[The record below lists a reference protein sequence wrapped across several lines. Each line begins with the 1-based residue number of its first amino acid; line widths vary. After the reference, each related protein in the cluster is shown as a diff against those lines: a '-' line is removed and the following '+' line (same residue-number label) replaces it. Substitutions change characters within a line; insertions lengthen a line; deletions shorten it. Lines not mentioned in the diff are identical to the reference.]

1 MVIGDFYV
9 GGVIVFSPREA
20 DAPLL
25 IDADAVLA
33 FAAAFQAFETQAGER
48 GKVGERGGGVEL
60 GEALESDGL
69 HIVGKFAGELAAR
82 DFLRFFIGEAFD
94 HASR

>member
-1 MVIGDFYV
+1 MVIGDFNG

-25 IDADAVLA
+25 VDANAVLV
-33 FAAAFQAFETQAGER
+33 FAVAFQAFQTQAGQC

-60 GEALESDGL
+60 KEAFQGNGL
-69 HIVGKFAGELAAR
+69 HVVGQVEPK
-82 DFLRFFIGEAFD
+82 
-94 HASR
+94 